1 MSANEGTRGLSEA
14 ILEPEL
20 PIVDPH
26 HHMWD
31 RRPLPPAPLPDHP
44 AAKAVGHLKRYMLDE
59 LAADTRSGH
68 NVVATVYMECG
79 FFAKADGPKAF
90 RSVGETEAVNGV
102 AAMSAAG
109 VYGGFRACAG
119 IVGHVELTLGDLA
132 AEVLQAHVLAGGG
145 RFRGVRN
152 LAGWD
157 EDPFVTWPIRAAPSL
172 YLQEDFRRGF
182 RHLAPLGLSFDAW
195 VLEPQLGDV
204 LDLARAFPETTI
216 ILNHLGAPLGLG
228 RWAGTREARFPIWRR
243 SMAELAGCP
252 NVVVKVGGLGQAFTN
267 FPSLLADP
275 PVGSAQLADEWR
287 PYVEAAIELF
297 GVDRCMFESNWPSDA
312 GCGAYA
318 TIWNA
323 FKRLAAGATA
333 DEKTALF
340 SGTARRVYRLEL
352 P

>member
-1 MSANEGTRGLSEA
+1 MTEE
-14 ILEPEL
+14 ILDPKL
-20 PIVDPH
+20 PIIDPH

-31 RRPLPPAPLPDHP
+31 RRSLPPLPPPDHP
-44 AAKAVGHLKRYMLDE
+44 AAKAVGDRKRYMLDE
-59 LAADTRSGH
+59 LAADAQSGH
-68 NVVATVYMECG
+68 NVIATVYMECG
-79 FFAKADGPKAF
+79 FFAKADGPEAF

-109 VYGGFRACAG
+109 THGRLRACAG
-119 IVGHVELTLGDLA
+119 IVGHVELTMGDLA
-132 AEVLQAHVLAGGG
+132 RDVLQAHIRAGGG

-152 LAGWD
+152 LAGSD
-157 EDPFVTWPIRAAPSL
+157 EDPFVTWPIRVAPGL
-172 YLQEDFRRGF
+172 YLREDFRRGF
-182 RHLAPLGLSFDAW
+182 RHLAPLGLTFDAW

-216 ILNHLGAPLGLG
+216 ILNHTGAPLGLG
-228 RWAGTREARFPIWRR
+228 RWEGTREARFPIWRK
-243 SMAELAGCP
+243 SMAELAGRP

-287 PYVEAAIELF
+287 PYVESTIELF

-312 GCGAYA
+312 GCGPYA
-318 TIWNA
+318 SVWNA
-323 FKRLAAGATA
+323 FKRLAAGASA

-340 SGTARRVYRLEL
+340 SGTARRVYRL
-352 P
+352 PPP